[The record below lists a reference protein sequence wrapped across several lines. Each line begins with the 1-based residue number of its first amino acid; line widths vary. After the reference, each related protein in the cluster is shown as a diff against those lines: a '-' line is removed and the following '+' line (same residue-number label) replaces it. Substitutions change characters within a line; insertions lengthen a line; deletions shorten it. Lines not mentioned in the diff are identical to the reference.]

1 MSIGNIIVEHLTRF
15 MKEGVLDTIETV
27 IGKREPLILHIVID
41 TENLFTERSPV
52 KHLAYSDRH

>member
-1 MSIGNIIVEHLTRF
+1 MSVGNIIVEHLTRF
-15 MKEGVLDTIETV
+15 IKEGVLDTIETV

-52 KHLAYSDRH
+52 KRR